1 LEWFFPSKVTG
12 MLITSQLEWL
22 SKPVKEFR
30 FDKNIFSVPTPR
42 ASEKSER
49 RSVNLPNEMETVTC
63 FNDHANPTFVDK
75 HMKSSL
81 DMLATNM
88 DCFPSSIT
96 LTYEAYNSP
105 KWQKVSFSE
114 SKFIVGNESDSSY
127 SNYLKLEWKA
137 ITKAT

>member
-1 LEWFFPSKVTG
+1 
-12 MLITSQLEWL
+12 
-22 SKPVKEFR
+22 
-30 FDKNIFSVPTPR
+30 
-42 ASEKSER
+42 
-49 RSVNLPNEMETVTC
+49 METVTC